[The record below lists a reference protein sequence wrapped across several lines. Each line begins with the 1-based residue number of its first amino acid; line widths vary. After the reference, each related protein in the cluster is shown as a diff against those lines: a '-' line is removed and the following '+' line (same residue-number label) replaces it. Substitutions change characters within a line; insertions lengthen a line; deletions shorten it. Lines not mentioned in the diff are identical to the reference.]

1 MSILYSTDCPKCK
14 ILEGV
19 LKNKGVEYEIVK
31 DQDLMIEKGFMSAPM
46 FEMDGKIMSFSE
58 AIKFFNNKNAQS
70 NIICNGCNF

>member
-19 LKNKGVEYEIVK
+19 LKNKGVEYEVVK

-58 AIKFFNNKNAQS
+58 AIKFFNNKTAQS
-70 NIICNGCNF
+70 NVVCGQCNF